1 MLQCGNFACNILHGG
16 GHKSGEMI
24 MKFILERSKYLALV
38 GVIALLFAA
47 VAAFA
52 WGTLKTV
59 DTISLV
65 LRSMGRDKTITVEFV
80 EIVDSFLIATALLI
94 FAVSLYE
101 LFIDKLDLPDW
112 MLAQDLYDLKTK
124 LSSMIVLVMAVK
136 FLEKLLD
143 VKDAEA
149 LMQIGIAT
157 ALMSAVLIAFGYFG
171 KKD

>member
-1 MLQCGNFACNILHGG
+1 LI
-16 GHKSGEMI
+16 
-24 MKFILERSKYLALV
+24 

-59 DTISLV
+59 NTISLV
-65 LRSMGRDKTITVEFV
+65 VTSLGRDKAITVEFI

-101 LFIDKLDLPDW
+101 LFIDKLDLPEW
-112 MLAQDLYDLKTK
+112 TATAVAHNLHELKTK
-124 LSSMIVLVMAVK
+124 LSSMVVLVMGVK

-143 VKDAEA
+143 VKDTVG

>member
-1 MLQCGNFACNILHGG
+1 
-16 GHKSGEMI
+16 
-24 MKFILERSKYLALV
+24 MKYILERSKYLALI

-47 VAAFA
+47 AAAFI

-65 LRSMGRDKTITVEFV
+65 LSSMGRDKAITVELI
-80 EIVDSFLIATALLI
+80 EIVDSFLVATAVLI
-94 FAVSLYE
+94 FATSLYE
-101 LFIDKLDLPDW
+101 LFIDKLDLPEW
-112 MLAQDLYDLKTK
+112 MLAHDLYELKTK

-143 VKDAEA
+143 VKDANA
-149 LMQIGIAT
+149 LLQIGIAT

>member
-1 MLQCGNFACNILHGG
+1 MLQSRNLACNILYNGYG
-16 GHKSGEMI
+16 SGEVD
-24 MKFILERSKYLALV
+24 MKFILEKSKYLALV

-52 WGTLKTV
+52 WGTFKTV
-59 DTISLV
+59 NTILLVFNSL
-65 LRSMGRDKTITVEFV
+65 GRDKAITVELI
-80 EIVDSFLIATALLI
+80 EIVDSFLIATAVLI
-94 FAVSLYE
+94 FATSLYE
-101 LFIDKLDLPDW
+101 LFIDKLDLPEW
-112 MLAQDLYDLKTK
+112 MLAHNLYELKTK

-143 VKDAEA
+143 VKDADA
-149 LMQIGIAT
+149 LLQIGIAT

>member
-1 MLQCGNFACNILHGG
+1 
-16 GHKSGEMI
+16 
-24 MKFILERSKYLALV
+24 MKYILERSKYLALI

-47 VAAFA
+47 AAAFI

-65 LRSMGRDKTITVEFV
+65 LSSMGRDKAITVELI
-80 EIVDSFLIATALLI
+80 EIVDSFLVATAVLI
-94 FAVSLYE
+94 FATSLYE
-101 LFIDKLDLPDW
+101 LFIDKLDLPEW
-112 MLAQDLYDLKTK
+112 MLAHDLYELKTK
-124 LSSMIVLVMAVK
+124 LGSMIVLVMAVK

-143 VKDAEA
+143 VKDANA
-149 LMQIGIAT
+149 LLQIGIAT

>member
-1 MLQCGNFACNILHGG
+1 
-16 GHKSGEMI
+16 
-24 MKFILERSKYLALV
+24 
-38 GVIALLFAA
+38 LFAA

-65 LRSMGRDKTITVEFV
+65 LSSMGRDKAITVEFV

-112 MLAQDLYDLKTK
+112 MLAHDLYDLKTK

-143 VKDAEA
+143 VKDAKA

>member
-1 MLQCGNFACNILHGG
+1 
-16 GHKSGEMI
+16 
-24 MKFILERSKYLALV
+24 MKYILERSKYLALI
-38 GVIALLFAA
+38 GVVSLLFAA
-47 VAAFA
+47 IAAFV

-65 LRSMGRDKTITVEFV
+65 LSSMGRDKAITVELI

-94 FAVSLYE
+94 FSVSLYE
-101 LFIDKLDLPDW
+101 LFIDKLNLPDW
-112 MLAQDLYDLKTK
+112 MLAHDLHDLKAK

-136 FLEKLLD
+136 FLEKLLN
-143 VKDAEA
+143 VKDTND
-149 LMQIGIAT
+149 LLRIGVST

>member
-1 MLQCGNFACNILHGG
+1 
-16 GHKSGEMI
+16 

-65 LRSMGRDKTITVEFV
+65 VSSMGRDKAITVEFV

-112 MLAQDLYDLKTK
+112 MLAHDLYDLKTK

>member
-1 MLQCGNFACNILHGG
+1 
-16 GHKSGEMI
+16 
-24 MKFILERSKYLALV
+24 MKFVLEKSKYLALI

-59 DTISLV
+59 STISLV
-65 LRSMGRDKTITVEFV
+65 LSSMGSDKAITVQFI

-94 FAVSLYE
+94 FTVSLYE
-101 LFIDKLDLPDW
+101 LFIDKLDLPEW
-112 MLAQDLYDLKTK
+112 MLAHDLYELKTK
-124 LSSMIVLVMAVK
+124 LSSMIVLVMGVK

-143 VKDAEA
+143 VKDAVS
-149 LMQIGIAT
+149 LLQIGTAT

>member
-1 MLQCGNFACNILHGG
+1 
-16 GHKSGEMI
+16 

-47 VAAFA
+47 IAAFA
-52 WGTLKTV
+52 WGTLKTI
-59 DTISLV
+59 DTIYLV
-65 LRSMGRDKTITVEFV
+65 ISSMGRDKAITVEMV

-101 LFIDKLDLPDW
+101 LFIDKLNLPEW
-112 MLAQDLYDLKTK
+112 MLAHDLYELKTK
-124 LSSMIVLVMAVK
+124 LSSMIVLVMGVK

-143 VKDAEA
+143 VKDADG
-149 LMQIGIAT
+149 LMRIGIAVSLISG
-157 ALMSAVLIAFGYFG
+157 ALIAFGYFG

>member
-1 MLQCGNFACNILHGG
+1 
-16 GHKSGEMI
+16 
-24 MKFILERSKYLALV
+24 MKFILEKSKYLALI

-59 DTISLV
+59 GTISLV
-65 LRSMGRDKTITVEFV
+65 ISSMGRDNAITVQFI

-94 FAVSLYE
+94 FTVSLYE
-101 LFIDKLDLPDW
+101 LFIDKLDLPGW
-112 MLAQDLYDLKTK
+112 MLAHDLYELKTK
-124 LSSMIVLVMAVK
+124 LSSMIVLVMSVK

-143 VKDAEA
+143 VKDAVS
-149 LMQIGIAT
+149 LLQIGAAT
-157 ALMSAVLIAFGYFG
+157 ALVSAVLIAFAYFG

>member
-1 MLQCGNFACNILHGG
+1 MM
-16 GHKSGEMI
+16 GEFG
-24 MKFILERSKYLALV
+24 MKFILERSKYLALI
-38 GVIALLFAA
+38 GVLALLLAA
-47 VAAFA
+47 IAAFA

-65 LRSMGRDKTITVEFV
+65 VSSMGRDKAITVELI

-101 LFIDKLDLPDW
+101 LFIDKLNLPEW
-112 MLAQDLYDLKTK
+112 MLAHDLYELKTK
-124 LSSMIVLVMAVK
+124 LSSMIVLVMGVK

-143 VKDAEA
+143 VKDAVG
-149 LMQIGIAT
+149 LMQISIAT

>member
-1 MLQCGNFACNILHGG
+1 MLQAMSNVCNILHNG
-16 GHKSGEMI
+16 SSAGEVN
-24 MKFILERSKYLALV
+24 MKYILERSKYLALI

-59 DTISLV
+59 DTILLV
-65 LRSMGRDKTITVEFV
+65 LSSMGRDKAITVELI

-101 LFIDKLDLPDW
+101 LFIDKLNLPDW
-112 MLAQDLYDLKTK
+112 MLAHDLHDLKAK
-124 LSSMIVLVMAVK
+124 LSSMIVLVMGVK
-136 FLEKLLD
+136 FLEKILD
-143 VKDAEA
+143 VKDTND
-149 LMQIGIAT
+149 LLRIGIAT